1 MHKMPF
7 FAKLFWGLRLG
18 LAVPILPVLPARSFG
33 PARRFGLVLRG
44 LLGIAVLAASFAP
57 QLSSFSFVS
66 SAQAQA
72 ATPPN
77 SGGQI
82 YNNVP
87 LSGYASY
94 IGSYSEGSA
103 PANGG
108 NVTIHQD
115 VSGVVIIGYSL
126 SGNASNNSVVINGGS
141 VGLIVFSGISDSCSG
156 NVSNNSVVINGG
168 NVGISVYGGMINS
181 GSGSSNN
188 NSVLISGGSVG
199 GNVYG
204 GHSDSGNT
212 THNSVLV
219 SGGSVGG
226 NVYGGSSD
234 FGDATHNSV
243 TLLGKPLFNTSG
255 TNNTIIYGGY
265 SYTPSTTGDL
275 RTGNTLNVFTSGIK
289 ADNIANFQHHN
300 FLLQADS
307 NVKLD
312 LLNTSGTDLGGN
324 LAPAGTF
331 AMPYAASGAVLPINR
346 SITLLQSAGT
356 LTNVPALKDGQA
368 LQGASL
374 LYNYS
379 LAQSGNSIVATVN
392 SVEANPQGKALSEG
406 QAAGLAA
413 LSMGGD
419 LVAGAGIGN
428 AMAATNM
435 GGNANNEGNMAP
447 AAGSDQAGQNY
458 GLVPFMAVSASSMRY
473 NTGSH
478 VDVSGA
484 AFMLGLAKKW
494 EGQSANLLLGAFAE
508 TSIANTKTHN
518 SFKNMDNV
526 DGTGDNNSVGGGILA
541 RMDFTQTALK
551 GLYTEASLR
560 MGQLNT
566 HYNSDDVQDFM
577 GNNASYDTNSLYYG
591 AHAGLGYILSLS
603 QKASLDLYGKY
614 FWAHQQGETVTI
626 LGDKFKFDD
635 ANSHR
640 TRVGGRFSYALYDEL
655 APYAGAAWEYEF
667 DGKARA
673 TTYGFDVPAPS
684 LKGSTGVGELGIS
697 FTPNVLSQNAFAVDL
712 GVQGYTGMRQGISGS
727 VQLKFEF

>member
-1 MHKMPF
+1 MHKKPF
-7 FAKLFWGLRLG
+7 SAKPFLGLRLG
-18 LAVPILPVLPARSFG
+18 SALTVLPALPALPIL

-57 QLSSFSFVS
+57 QLYSFSFVS

-82 YNNVP
+82 YNNFP
-87 LSGYASY
+87 LPGYASY

-108 NVTIHQD
+108 NVTINQD
-115 VSGVVIIGYSL
+115 VSGVVISGYSL
-126 SGNASNNSVVINGGS
+126 SGNAS
-141 VGLIVFSGISDSCSG
+141 
-156 NVSNNSVVINGG
+156 
-168 NVGISVYGGMINS
+168 
-181 GSGSSNN
+181 N

-199 GNVYG
+199 GNVHG
-204 GHSDSGNT
+204 GSGNSGNVSN
-212 THNSVLV
+212 NSVV
-219 SGGSVGG
+219 INGGSVG
-226 NVYGGSSD
+226 NSVYGGSSY

-265 SYTPSTTGDL
+265 SRPLSTTGDL
-275 RTGNTLNVFTSGIK
+275 RTGNTLNVFTSGVK
-289 ADNIANFQHHN
+289 AGNIANFQYYN

-331 AMPYAASGAVLPINR
+331 AVPYAASGAVLPINR

-356 LTNVPALKDGQA
+356 LINVPALKDGQA

-614 FWAHQQGETVTI
+614 FWAHQQGDSVTI

>member
-1 MHKMPF
+1 MHKKPF
-7 FAKLFWGLRLG
+7 SAKPFVGLRLG
-18 LAVPILPVLPARSFG
+18 SALTVLPALPALPIL

-87 LSGYASY
+87 GSGVNAYV
-94 IGSYSEGSA
+94 GSYSSGSGTA
-103 PANGG
+103 SGG
-108 NVTIHQD
+108 NVTINQD
-115 VSGVVIIGYSL
+115 VAGYVLGGYSP
-126 SGNASNNSVVINGGS
+126 SGNASNNSVVMNAGSVADDVAGGFIHSGNASNNRVVINGGS
-141 VGLIVFSGISDSCSG
+141 VSGGVFGGSG
-156 NVSNNSVVINGG
+156 NSG
-168 NVGISVYGGMINS
+168 NATH
-181 GSGSSNN
+181 
-188 NSVLISGGSVG
+188 NSVLISGGSVK
-199 GNVYG
+199 GNVIG
-204 GHSDSGNT
+204 GDSN
-212 THNSVLV
+212 L
-219 SGGSVGG
+219 
-226 NVYGGSSD
+226 
-234 FGDATHNSV
+234 GDATHNSV

-265 SYTPSTTGDL
+265 SYAPSTTGDS

-289 ADNIANFQHHN
+289 ADNIANFQHQN

-356 LTNVPALKDGQA
+356 LINVPALKDGQA

-392 SVEANPQGKALSEG
+392 SVEANPQAEALSEG

-712 GVQGYTGMRQGISGS
+712 GVQGYTGMREGISGS